1 MSNAVKGR
9 GPDSEL
15 RHTLEAQR
23 PLLRRSFLF
32 GLVASLLILAPT
44 VYMFEVYGR
53 VVDSRSLTTL
63 LMLTLF
69 VLAALAVME
78 ALEWARSETLR
89 HAGDEFE
96 RMLMPRVYRAVFHMN
111 LVRPGSASTQPL
123 QDLRVIRDFLPSPAV
138 AALPELPAALLFMI
152 ILYVVSPWLA
162 FLALAGA
169 VVQVGLAWGNEKR
182 TQPPLAQA
190 NKLAIQGQQQ
200 ADAMMR
206 HADVVRAMGMRPAL
220 FGKWWDLQQA
230 MLVAQAEA
238 SDRAGV
244 FTSLTKFVQMVLSS
258 ALLGMAA
265 WLLLENALLGGGAML
280 IVGSVLGGRIL
291 APLAQAIAQWR
302 SVVNVRESWKRLD
315 AMLQQVPEAESGMPL
330 PVPHGILT
338 VEGLV
343 AAAPGSSQVQ
353 ILRGVQF
360 GLQPG
365 QVLAVVGPSASGKTT
380 LARLLVGVWPPL
392 AGKVRLDGADVFTWN
407 KEELGPHVGYLPQ
420 GVELLDGSLAE
431 NIARFGTVNM
441 DAVRVAAQAV
451 GIHGWIESL
460 PDGYNTLLGQ
470 EGARLSGGQRQR
482 VGLARALYGQ
492 PAFVVL
498 DEPNSSLDEAG
509 EAALVQAVAQLSAQG
524 TTFVLITHRTSV
536 LRVCS
541 HMLVLR
547 DGLQQAFGP
556 RDEVLAALNKAAAA
570 QAGASAQQGG
580 AGPALQA
587 QGAQA

>member
-1 MSNAVKGR
+1 MSNSVKGR
-9 GPDSEL
+9 SPESEL
-15 RHTLEAQR
+15 REGLEAQR

-32 GLVASLLILAPT
+32 GLVASLLVLAPT

-53 VVDSRSLTTL
+53 VVDSRNLTTL

-244 FTSLTKFVQMVLSS
+244 FTSLTKFVQTALSS
-258 ALLGMAA
+258 ALLGVAA

-291 APLAQAIAQWR
+291 APLAQAIGQWR
-302 SVVNVRESWKRLD
+302 SVVNLRESWKRLD

-547 DGLQQAFGP
+547 DGVQQAFGP
-556 RDEVLAALNKAAAA
+556 RDDVLAALNKAAAA